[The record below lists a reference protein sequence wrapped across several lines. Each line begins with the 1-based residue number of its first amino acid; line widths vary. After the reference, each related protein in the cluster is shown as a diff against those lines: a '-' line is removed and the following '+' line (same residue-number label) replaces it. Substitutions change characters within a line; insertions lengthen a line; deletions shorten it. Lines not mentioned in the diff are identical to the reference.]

1 MVNKCCGIVE
11 TRCLFHHFVE
21 ELKKF
26 NIWKKFLYVGMT
38 ISILLAHIDQKNSM
52 HWVDVIA
59 LRTVLWKNV
68 HANDTLNTTTLQYS
82 AILRNFT
89 LIFAKTVEMLQLSDL
104 SLKSCIL
111 IILTG
116 MIFHVCDTCNVSSQ
130 EWSNRK
136 ITAVIA
142 MQSENCNAKTSRC
155 HDSTNN
161 TNRETVSKSGNDSV
175 IEQL

>member
-1 MVNKCCGIVE
+1 MLWDRRN
-11 TRCLFHHFVE
+11 TLFVSSFCRRTEKVQY
-21 ELKKF
+21 LKKIF
-26 NIWKKFLYVGMT
+26 VCRDDNIYIIGTYRPEKFDALSWCYRFE
-38 ISILLAHIDQKNSM
+38 NSFVKECPRK
-52 HWVDVIA
+52 WYIEYD
-59 LRTVLWKNV
+59 
-68 HANDTLNTTTLQYS
+68 YS